1 MRFVDSHLHLDSPD
15 MERVVSYAKGSGA
28 VLLPCGVDERS
39 SGALLRAAAAHR
51 GVEPFV
57 GVHPSEATKSGE
69 LGWLEG
75 ALSEAAGVGEI
86 GLDPSYSPTGPGSD
100 QLKAFTAQLEAA
112 EKKGL
117 PVQVHSRGAEAQ
129 SIDLLGVYRL
139 KGVLMHWLEAEN
151 ALDAVIERGWFVSFS
166 PALVYS
172 KKIQRV
178 AKRCDLSL
186 ALTESDN
193 PVPYAPL
200 GGVRGTP
207 LVPSVAFKLGELW
220 GKPFQEALFL
230 TAENAMRFLGRPSKG

>member
-1 MRFVDSHLHLDSPD
+1 MRFVDSHLHLDSPGN
-15 MERVVSYAKGSGA
+15 ERVVSYAEASGV
-28 VLLPCGVDERS
+28 VLLPCGIDERS
-39 SGALLRAAAAHR
+39 SGAVLRAAAAHK
-51 GVEPFV
+51 GIEPFV
-57 GVHPSEATKSGE
+57 GVHPSEAKPGD

-86 GLDPSYSPTGPGSD
+86 GLDPSYSPAGPGSY

-129 SIDLLGVYRL
+129 TIETLGSYRL
-139 KGVLMHWLEAEN
+139 KRVLMHWLEAEN
-151 ALDAVIERGWFVSFS
+151 ALDAVTGRGWFVSFS

-172 KKIQRV
+172 KKIQRI

-207 LVPSVAFKLGELW
+207 LIPSVAFKLGELW
-220 GKPFQEALFL
+220 GKPFQEVLFL
-230 TAENAMRFLGRPSKG
+230 TGENAMRFLGRPSKG